1 MVKYVTLRIVIA
13 ITKYFNWSLD
23 QMDVVTAFLYGVMK
37 EQVFC
42 VIPEGVE
49 VDDDVNCLELVKAIY
64 GLKQASRVWNETF
77 NEFRR
82 SIGFQV
88 SSFLTHVSISRLWKT
103 NVYWCWSMWMMC

>member
-1 MVKYVTLRIVIA
+1 MT
-13 ITKYFNWSLD
+13 LD
-23 QMDVVTAFLYGVMK
+23 QLDVVTAFLYGVMK

-49 VDDDVNCLELVKAIY
+49 LDSAFYGLELVKAIY

-77 NEFRR
+77 DEFAC

-88 SSFLTHVSISRLWKT
+88 SGFDPCLYIKIVED
-103 NVYWCWSMWMMC
+103 